1 MIEDSR
7 VFKWL
12 LEGDP
17 AIRWQVYRDLIV
29 VDQKT
34 IQKEQ
39 ALIARE
45 GWGAKLLSQQ
55 ESDGRFGGGLYN
67 PKWISTTYTLLLL
80 CWLGLDPDYPDIQKS
95 CRLLLEKGLYRD
107 GGINYFRSMKCSE
120 TCVTGMILRLLS
132 YFRYSDDRIQL
143 LVEYLLREQMP
154 DGGWNCQRYN
164 GAGHSSFHTT
174 INVLEGLSDF
184 SKFSHYQ
191 SIEIQE
197 RINQAVEFLLQ
208 HNLYKSHRSGWVFD
222 SRMTRFSFPPYWR
235 YDILRVLDFF
245 QTTHIPYDHRMAD
258 ALTLVKKR
266 QQPDGRWLLQNRQPG
281 RTYFEMEK
289 TGEPS
294 RWNTLRAI
302 RVLKFYQPDAIS
314 FY

>member
-1 MIEDSR
+1 MIQDSR

-17 AIRWQVYRDLIV
+17 AIRWQVYRDLLV

-80 CWLGLDPDYPDIQKS
+80 RWLGLDPDYPDIQKS
-95 CRLLLEKGLYRD
+95 CQLLLVKGLYRD

-120 TCVTGMILRLLS
+120 TCVTGMILRLFS
-132 YFRYSDDRIQL
+132 YFKYSNDRIQL

-154 DGGWNCQRYN
+154 DGGWNCQRFK

-174 INVLEGLSDF
+174 INVLEGLLDF
-184 SKFSHYQ
+184 SKFNHYQ

-197 RINQAVEFLLQ
+197 RIKQAVEFLLQ
-208 HNLYKSHRSGWVFD
+208 HNLYKSHRSGQVFD

-235 YDILRVLDFF
+235 YDVLRVLDFF
-245 QTTHIPYDHRMAD
+245 QTAHIPYDHRMAD

-302 RVLKFYQPDAIS
+302 RVLKFYQLDAIS